1 MKVMFP
7 IPDYIRQPA
16 AYFHTRILV
25 GPGAFLTPAFA
36 NERNITHVINCAFDG
51 DSPKWWRNVHSN
63 RYMCMN
69 AIDSPF
75 HNILNWYPKFEE
87 TMKRFLREGNGVVYV
102 HCQAGMNRSASLALA
117 YVVKNF
123 HQPFHPFKMA
133 VLRQRPCMF
142 QNVVFMNQVE
152 EFINGCVSS
161 EKDTRVDNT
170 GDSNRDAGLN
180 PQGNDSNTQRL
191 VVSTRQPSHRTE

>member
-1 MKVMFP
+1 MFLA
-7 IPDYIRQPA
+7 DYLRQPP

-25 GPGAFLTPAFA
+25 GPGAFLTPRFTM
-36 NERNITHVINCAFDG
+36 ERKITHVINCAFDG
-51 DSPKWWRNVHSN
+51 ECPQWWKTSFPD
-63 RYMCMN
+63 RYVCLS

-75 HNILNWYPKFEE
+75 HNILTWYPDFESA
-87 TMKRFLREGNGVVYV
+87 MRQFLREGDGVVYV

-123 HQPFHPFKMA
+123 HQPLHAFKLA

-161 EKDTRVDNT
+161 EKDTRIVDSR
-170 GDSNRDAGLN
+170 SNNGDAGL
-180 PQGNDSNTQRL
+180 G
-191 VVSTRQPSHRTE
+191 PS